1 MILHNENIYAVYEF
15 AKDKLIAYSN
25 KSNDLLVMHEWEVIH
40 VISDSK
46 IRNTIKH
53 WIRPLQGFN
62 AEKLPL
68 MLCSGNESYSLI
80 NVKTGKS

>member
-1 MILHNENIYAVYEF
+1 MILNNENIYAVYEF

-25 KSNDLLVMHEWEVIH
+25 KSNDLLVMHDWEVIH

-53 WIRPLQGFN
+53 WVRPLPGFN
-62 AEKLPL
+62 ADKLPL